1 MTSSVVSE
9 PRREPLPQPPNAP
22 AAKPKSQRKVPTM
35 ALVAPAVGVLI
46 LWMVVPLAM
55 AIWFAFQRYN
65 LLVPGDREFIGA
77 ENFTYILTD
86 PVLWQSIGITLILVA
101 SVLLITIG
109 LGTLLAVLFNQDFPG
124 RGVARVLAIS
134 PFFVMPTVSALIWK
148 NMLMHPVNG
157 LFAQITQGLGLG
169 VIDWFTDFP
178 LLSIIIIVSWEWL
191 PFALLILLTAMQSLD
206 SDQIEAARMD
216 GAKSFS
222 LFRFVVLPHLSRA
235 IAVVA
240 MIETIFF
247 LAIFAEIFVTTGG
260 GPGLATTNLAYYIY
274 LKALLEFDVGGASA
288 GGLIAVVLAN
298 IVALFLVRS
307 VARNLDT

>member
-1 MTSSVVSE
+1 MTAITPSQNSPPSVGE
-9 PRREPLPQPPNAP
+9 
-22 AAKPKSQRKVPTM
+22 KKSLQKVPTL
-35 ALVAPAVGVLI
+35 ALVAPSVIALL
-46 LWMVVPLAM
+46 LWMIVPLAM

-65 LLVPGDREFIGA
+65 LLVPDNREFSGFS
-77 ENFTYILTD
+77 NFTFILTD
-86 PVLWQSIGITLILVA
+86 PALWVSILTTLILVA
-101 SVLLITIG
+101 SVLAITIG
-109 LGTLLAVLFNQDFPG
+109 LGTVLAVLFNQDFPG
-124 RGVARVLAIS
+124 QGIARVLAIS

-157 LFAQITQGLGLG
+157 LFAQITRGLGLG
-169 VIDWFTDFP
+169 AIDWFADFP

-191 PFALLILLTAMQSLD
+191 PFALLILLTAIQSLD
-206 SDQIEAARMD
+206 PDQLEAARMD
-216 GAKSFS
+216 GAKPFA

-247 LAIFAEIFVTTGG
+247 LTIFAEIFVTTGG

-298 IVALFLVRS
+298 IVAIFLVRS
-307 VARNLDT
+307 VARNLDS

>member
-1 MTSSVVSE
+1 MTSVAT
-9 PRREPLPQPPNAP
+9 RPQPPS
-22 AAKPKSQRKVPTM
+22 KPKERSPRKMPTL
-35 ALVAPAVGVLI
+35 ALVAPSVIVLI

-65 LLVPGDREFIGA
+65 LLIPENREFVGLG
-77 ENFTYILTD
+77 NFIFILTD
-86 PVLWQSIGITLILVA
+86 PALWISIGTTLILVA

-109 LGTLLAVLFNQDFPG
+109 LGTLLAVLFNQEFPG
-124 RGVARVLAIS
+124 QGIARVLAIS

-157 LFAQITQGLGLG
+157 LFAQITRGLGLG
-169 VIDWFTDFP
+169 AIDWFTDFP

-191 PFALLILLTAMQSLD
+191 PFALLILLTAIQSL
-206 SDQIEAARMD
+206 STDQLEAARMD
-216 GAKSFS
+216 GAKPLA

-247 LAIFAEIFVTTGG
+247 LAIFGEIFVTTGG

-298 IVALFLVRS
+298 IVAIFLVRS
-307 VARNLDT
+307 VASNLDT

>member
-1 MTSSVVSE
+1 MTSVVT
-9 PRREPLPQPPNAP
+9 RPQPPSES
-22 AAKPKSQRKVPTM
+22 KRRSSRKIPTL
-35 ALVAPAVGVLI
+35 ALVAPSVIVLI

-65 LLVPGDREFIGA
+65 LLIPDNREFIGLG
-77 ENFTYILTD
+77 NFIFILTD
-86 PVLWQSIGITLILVA
+86 PALWISIGTTLVLVA

-124 RGVARVLAIS
+124 QGIARVLAIS

-157 LFAQITQGLGLG
+157 LFAQITRGLGLG
-169 VIDWFTDFP
+169 AIDWFTDFP
-178 LLSIIIIVSWEWL
+178 LVSIIIIVSWEWL
-191 PFALLILLTAMQSLD
+191 PFALLILLTAIQSLD
-206 SDQIEAARMD
+206 TSQIEAARMD
-216 GAKSFS
+216 GAKPLQ
-222 LFRFVVLPHLSRA
+222 LFRYVVLPHLSRA

-247 LAIFAEIFVTTGG
+247 LAIFGEIFVTTGG

-298 IVALFLVRS
+298 IVAIFLVRS
-307 VARNLDT
+307 VASNLDT

>member
-1 MTSSVVSE
+1 MTSTIASPSHS
-9 PRREPLPQPPNAP
+9 PPPEAQKRSRQRIP
-22 AAKPKSQRKVPTM
+22 ALW
-35 ALVAPAVGVLI
+35 LVAPSVIALV
-46 LWMVVPLAM
+46 LWMVIPLAM

-65 LLVPGDREFIGA
+65 LLQPEKRAFVGFD
-77 ENFTYILTD
+77 NFTYILTD
-86 PVLWQSIGITLILVA
+86 PALWTSIGITLILVV
-101 SVLLITIG
+101 SVLAITIG
-109 LGTLLAVLFNQDFPG
+109 LGTMLAVLFNQDFAG

-157 LFAQITQGLGLG
+157 LFAQITQGLGFG
-169 VIDWFTDFP
+169 AIDWFADLP
-178 LLSIIIIVSWEWL
+178 LISIIIIVSWEWL
-191 PFALLILLTAMQSLD
+191 PFALLILLTAIQSLD
-206 SDQIEAARMD
+206 ADQMEAARMD
-216 GAKSFS
+216 GANATQ

-247 LAIFAEIFVTTGG
+247 LTIFAEIFVTTGG

-298 IVALFLVRS
+298 IVAIFLMRS

>member
-1 MTSSVVSE
+1 MTSVVT
-9 PRREPLPQPPNAP
+9 RPQPPSE
-22 AAKPKSQRKVPTM
+22 SQRRSSGKIPTL
-35 ALVAPAVGVLI
+35 ALVAPSVVVLI

-65 LLVPGDREFIGA
+65 LLIPENREFVGLG
-77 ENFTYILTD
+77 NFIFILTD
-86 PVLWQSIGITLILVA
+86 PALWISIGTTLILVA

-109 LGTLLAVLFNQDFPG
+109 LGTFLAVLFNQDFPG
-124 RGVARVLAIS
+124 QGIARVLAIS

-169 VIDWFTDFP
+169 AINWFTDFP

-191 PFALLILLTAMQSLD
+191 PFALLILLTAIQSL
-206 SDQIEAARMD
+206 STDQLEAARMD
-216 GAKSFS
+216 GAKPFA

-247 LAIFAEIFVTTGG
+247 LAIFGEIFVTTGG

-298 IVALFLVRS
+298 IVAIFLVRS
-307 VARNLDT
+307 VASNLDT

>member
-1 MTSSVVSE
+1 MSSAVT
-9 PRREPLPQPPNAP
+9 RPQPTSR
-22 AAKPKSQRKVPTM
+22 SQRRSQKKIPTLG
-35 ALVAPAVGVLI
+35 LVAPSVIVLI

-65 LLVPGDREFIGA
+65 LLIPDNREFVGL
-77 ENFTYILTD
+77 ENFAFILTD
-86 PVLWQSIGITLILVA
+86 PALWISIGTTLILVA

-109 LGTLLAVLFNQDFPG
+109 LGTLLAVLYNQEFFG
-124 RGVARVLAIS
+124 QGIARVLAIS

-157 LFAQITQGLGLG
+157 LFAQITRGLGLG
-169 VIDWFTDFP
+169 AIDWFTDFP

-191 PFALLILLTAMQSLD
+191 PFALLILLTAIQSLD
-206 SDQIEAARMD
+206 TDQIEAARMD
-216 GAKSFS
+216 GAKSLA

-247 LAIFAEIFVTTGG
+247 LAIFGEIFVTTGG

-298 IVALFLVRS
+298 IVAIFLVRS
-307 VARNLDT
+307 VASNLDT

>member
-1 MTSSVVSE
+1 MTSSSV
-9 PRREPLPQPPNAP
+9 LNQPPRATPP
-22 AAKPKSQRKVPTM
+22 AKADTKSTRKLPTL
-35 ALVAPAVGVLI
+35 ALVAPSVVVLL
-46 LWMVVPLAM
+46 LWMIVPLAM

-65 LLVPGDREFIGA
+65 LLVPDNREFVGLG
-77 ENFTYILTD
+77 NFTFILTD
-86 PVLWQSIGITLILVA
+86 PALWISIGTTLVLVG

-109 LGTLLAVLFNQDFPG
+109 LGTLLAVLFNQEFPG
-124 RGVARVLAIS
+124 QGVARVLAIS

-157 LFAQITQGLGLG
+157 LFAQITRGLGLG
-169 VIDWFTDFP
+169 AIDWFTDFP
-178 LLSIIIIVSWEWL
+178 LLSLIIIVSWEWL
-191 PFALLILLTAMQSLD
+191 PFALLILLTAIQSL
-206 SDQIEAARMD
+206 STDQLEAARMD
-216 GAKSFS
+216 GAKPLA
-222 LFRFVVLPHLSRA
+222 LFRFVVLPHMSRA

-247 LAIFAEIFVTTGG
+247 LTIFGEIFVTTGG

-298 IVALFLVRS
+298 IVAIFLVRS
-307 VARNLDT
+307 VAKNLDT

>member
-1 MTSSVVSE
+1 MASSVATRS
-9 PRREPLPQPPNAP
+9 PHGQPSTRAR
-22 AAKPKSQRKVPTM
+22 SQRKIPAL
-35 ALVAPAVGVLI
+35 ALVAPSVIVLV

-55 AIWFAFQRYN
+55 AVWYAFQRYN
-65 LLVPGDREFIGA
+65 LLVPDNRGFVGLR
-77 ENFTYILTD
+77 NFTFILTD
-86 PVLWQSIGITLILVA
+86 PALWISIGTTLILVA
-101 SVLLITIG
+101 SVLVITIG
-109 LGTLLAVLFNQDFPG
+109 IGTLLAVLFNQDFPG
-124 RGVARVLAIS
+124 RGIARVLAIS

-148 NMLMHPVNG
+148 NMLMHPANG

-169 VIDWFTDFP
+169 AIDWFGDLP

-191 PFALLILLTAMQSLD
+191 PFALLILLTAIQSLD
-206 SDQIEAARMD
+206 TDQLEAARMD
-216 GAKSFS
+216 GAKSVS

-247 LAIFAEIFVTTGG
+247 LTIFAEIFVTTGG

-298 IVALFLVRS
+298 LVAIFLIRS
-307 VARNLDT
+307 VARNLDS

>member
-1 MTSSVVSE
+1 M
-9 PRREPLPQPPNAP
+9 R
-22 AAKPKSQRKVPTM
+22 SQRKIPTL
-35 ALVAPAVGVLI
+35 ALVAPSVIVLV

-55 AIWFAFQRYN
+55 AVWYAFQRYN
-65 LLVPGDREFIGA
+65 LLAPDNREFNGIQ
-77 ENFTYILTD
+77 NFTYILTD
-86 PVLWQSIGITLILVA
+86 PALWISIFTTLVLVA
-101 SVLLITIG
+101 SVLFITIG

-124 RGVARVLAIS
+124 QGIARVLAIS

-148 NMLMHPVNG
+148 NMLMHPANG
-157 LFAQITQGLGLG
+157 LFAQMTQGLGLG
-169 VIDWFTDFP
+169 AIDWFADFP

-191 PFALLILLTAMQSLD
+191 PFALLILLTAIQSLD
-206 SDQIEAARMD
+206 TDQLEAARMD
-216 GAKSFS
+216 GAKSLS

-247 LAIFAEIFVTTGG
+247 LTIFAEIFVTTGG

-298 IVALFLVRS
+298 LVAIFLVRS
-307 VARNLDT
+307 VARNLDS

>member
-1 MTSSVVSE
+1 MTSVVT
-9 PRREPLPQPPNAP
+9 RPQPPS
-22 AAKPKSQRKVPTM
+22 KPRERSSKKIPTL
-35 ALVAPAVGVLI
+35 ALVAPSVIVLI

-65 LLVPGDREFIGA
+65 LLIPENREFVGLG
-77 ENFTYILTD
+77 NFIFILSD
-86 PVLWQSIGITLILVA
+86 PALWISIGTTLILVA
-101 SVLLITIG
+101 SVLLITIS

-124 RGVARVLAIS
+124 QGIARVLAIS
-134 PFFVMPTVSALIWK
+134 PFFVMPTVSALVWK

-157 LFAQITQGLGLG
+157 LFAQITRGLGLG
-169 VIDWFTDFP
+169 AIDWFTDFP

-191 PFALLILLTAMQSLD
+191 PFALLILLTAIQSLD

-216 GAKSFS
+216 GAKPLA
-222 LFRFVVLPHLSRA
+222 LFRFVVLPHLNRA

-247 LAIFAEIFVTTGG
+247 LAIFGEIFVTTGG

-298 IVALFLVRS
+298 IVAIFLVRS
-307 VARNLDT
+307 VASNLDT

>member
-1 MTSSVVSE
+1 MTSSIATPAHS
-9 PRREPLPQPPNAP
+9 PPP
-22 AAKPKSQRKVPTM
+22 ARARSHRSIPARL
-35 ALVAPAVGVLI
+35 LVAPSVILLV

-65 LLVPGDREFIGA
+65 LLIPDNREFVGFA
-77 ENFTYILTD
+77 NFTYILTD
-86 PVLWQSIGITLILVA
+86 PTLWISIGITMILVV
-101 SVLLITIG
+101 SVLAITIG
-109 LGTLLAVLFNQDFPG
+109 LGTVLAVLFNQEFFG

-157 LFAQITQGLGLG
+157 LFAQITRGLGLG
-169 VIDWFTDFP
+169 AIDWFADFP
-178 LLSIIIIVSWEWL
+178 LLAIIIIVAWQWL
-191 PFALLILLTAMQSLD
+191 PFALLILLTAIQSLD
-206 SDQIEAARMD
+206 TDQMEAARMD
-216 GAKSFS
+216 GASAMQ
-222 LFRFVVLPHLSRA
+222 LFRFVVLPHLNRA

-247 LAIFAEIFVTTGG
+247 LTIFAEIFVTTGG

-298 IVALFLVRS
+298 IVAIFLMRS

>member
-1 MTSSVVSE
+1 MTSVVT
-9 PRREPLPQPPNAP
+9 RPQPPS
-22 AAKPKSQRKVPTM
+22 KPKERSSGKIPTL
-35 ALVAPAVGVLI
+35 ALVAPSVIVLI

-65 LLVPGDREFIGA
+65 LLIPDNREFIGLG
-77 ENFTYILTD
+77 NFIFILTD
-86 PVLWQSIGITLILVA
+86 PALWISIGTTLVLVA

-124 RGVARVLAIS
+124 QGIARVLAIS

-157 LFAQITQGLGLG
+157 LFAQITRGLGLG
-169 VIDWFTDFP
+169 AIDWFTDFP
-178 LLSIIIIVSWEWL
+178 LVSIIIIVSWEWL
-191 PFALLILLTAMQSLD
+191 PFALLILLTAIQSLD
-206 SDQIEAARMD
+206 TSQIEAARMD
-216 GAKSFS
+216 GAKPFA
-222 LFRFVVLPHLSRA
+222 LFRYVVLPHLSRA

-247 LAIFAEIFVTTGG
+247 LAIFGEIFVTTGG

-298 IVALFLVRS
+298 IVAIFLVRS
-307 VARNLDT
+307 VASNLDT

>member
-1 MTSSVVSE
+1 MTSSVLS
-9 PRREPLPQPPNAP
+9 QPPRATPP
-22 AAKPKSQRKVPTM
+22 AQDKAKSSRKLPTL
-35 ALVAPAVGVLI
+35 ALVAPSVVVLL
-46 LWMVVPLAM
+46 LWMIVPLAM

-65 LLVPGDREFIGA
+65 LLVPDNREFVGFG
-77 ENFTYILTD
+77 NFTFILSD
-86 PVLWQSIGITLILVA
+86 PALWISIWTTLVLVG

-109 LGTLLAVLFNQDFPG
+109 LGTLLAVLFNQEFPG
-124 RGVARVLAIS
+124 QGIARVLAIS

-157 LFAQITQGLGLG
+157 LFAQITRGLGLG
-169 VIDWFTDFP
+169 AIDWFTDFP
-178 LLSIIIIVSWEWL
+178 LQSLIIIVSWEWL
-191 PFALLILLTAMQSLD
+191 PFALLILLTAIQSLD
-206 SDQIEAARMD
+206 TDQLEAARMD
-216 GAKSFS
+216 GAKPLA
-222 LFRFVVLPHLSRA
+222 LFRFVVLPHMSRA

-247 LAIFAEIFVTTGG
+247 LTIFGEIFVTTGG

-298 IVALFLVRS
+298 IVAIFLVRS
-307 VARNLDT
+307 VAKNLDT

>member
-1 MTSSVVSE
+1 MASSVATQM
-9 PRREPLPQPPNAP
+9 PQNQP
-22 AAKPKSQRKVPTM
+22 KPKRSAARSQIPPWL
-35 ALVAPAVGVLI
+35 LVAPSVIALL

-55 AIWFAFQRYN
+55 AVWFSFQRYN
-65 LLVPGDREFIGA
+65 LLSPENREFVGFT
-77 ENFTYILTD
+77 NFAYILSD
-86 PVLWQSIGITLILVA
+86 GALWTSIGITLVLVV
-101 SVLLITIG
+101 SVLVITIG
-109 LGTLLAVLFNQDFPG
+109 LGTVLAVLFNQDFPG

-157 LFAQITQGLGLG
+157 LFAQFTQGLGLG
-169 VIDWFTDFP
+169 AIDWFADFP
-178 LLSIIIIVSWEWL
+178 LVAIIIIVSWQWL
-191 PFALLILLTAMQSLD
+191 PFALLILLTAIQSLD
-206 SDQIEAARMD
+206 TDQMEAARMD
-216 GAKSFS
+216 GANSMA

-247 LAIFAEIFVTTGG
+247 LAIFAEIFVTTAG

-298 IVALFLVRS
+298 IVAIFLMRS

>member
-1 MTSSVVSE
+1 MTSAAAQS
-9 PRREPLPQPPNAP
+9 PPKRS
-22 AAKPKSQRKVPTM
+22 AKKSQRKIPAL
-35 ALVAPAVGVLI
+35 ALVAPSVIVLV

-55 AIWFAFQRYN
+55 AVWYSFQRYN
-65 LLVPGDREFIGA
+65 LLAPDNRGFAGLR
-77 ENFTYILTD
+77 NFTFILTD
-86 PVLWQSIGITLILVA
+86 PSLWISIGTTLILVA
-101 SVLLITIG
+101 SVLAITIG

-148 NMLMHPVNG
+148 NMLRHLSIG

-169 VIDWFTDFP
+169 AIDWFADFP

-191 PFALLILLTAMQSLD
+191 PFALLILLTAIQSLD
-206 SDQIEAARMD
+206 TDQLEAARMD

-247 LAIFAEIFVTTGG
+247 LTIFAEIFVTTGG

-298 IVALFLVRS
+298 LVAIFLIRS
-307 VARNLDT
+307 VASNLDS

>member
-1 MTSSVVSE
+1 MTSSIATPSHS
-9 PRREPLPQPPNAP
+9 PPP
-22 AAKPKSQRKVPTM
+22 ARARSHRSIPARL
-35 ALVAPAVGVLI
+35 LVAPSVILLV

-65 LLVPGDREFIGA
+65 LLIPDDREFIGFA
-77 ENFTYILTD
+77 NFTYILTD
-86 PVLWQSIGITLILVA
+86 PTLWISIGITMVLVV
-101 SVLLITIG
+101 SVLAITIG
-109 LGTLLAVLFNQDFPG
+109 LGTVLAVLFNQEFPG

-157 LFAQITQGLGLG
+157 LFAQITRGLGLG
-169 VIDWFTDFP
+169 AIDWFADFP
-178 LLSIIIIVSWEWL
+178 LLAIIIIVAWQWL
-191 PFALLILLTAMQSLD
+191 PFALLILLTAIQSLD
-206 SDQIEAARMD
+206 TDQMEAARMD
-216 GAKSFS
+216 GASAIQ
-222 LFRFVVLPHLSRA
+222 LFRFVVLPHLNRA

-247 LAIFAEIFVTTGG
+247 LTIFAEIFVTTGG

-298 IVALFLVRS
+298 IVAIFLMRS